1 MKRKVYVGLDVH
13 KETIRIAYLRV
24 ILKGNV
30 ERTTDKYN
38 KGRIKINYR
47 EVLRGVVF

>member
-30 ERTTDKYN
+30 EEQQISIMRAGLK
-38 KGRIKINYR
+38 
-47 EVLRGVVF
+47 